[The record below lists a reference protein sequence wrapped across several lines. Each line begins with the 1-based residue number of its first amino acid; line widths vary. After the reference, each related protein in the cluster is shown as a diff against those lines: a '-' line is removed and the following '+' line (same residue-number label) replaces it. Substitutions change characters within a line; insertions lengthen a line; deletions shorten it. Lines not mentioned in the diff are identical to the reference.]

1 MVARQ
6 KKARVSAVKRAIV
19 LGVVVGLACEC
30 TEGGVVRR
38 CCLECV
44 IGSTRR
50 EGGGVRSVEGARGVV
65 SGASECW
72 GMGWSICKLFC
83 SD

>member
-19 LGVVVGLACEC
+19 LGVGVGLACEC
-30 TEGGVVRR
+30 TEGGFVRR
-38 CCLECV
+38 CCLECDWEYA
-44 IGSTRR
+44 
-50 EGGGVRSVEGARGVV
+50 EGGGGLDRSREHVGVV